1 MNRRVASLA
10 LAVVVFASLV
20 VEMRHRNRDE
30 FAELQRLTAQR
41 DALDT
46 EWGKLLLEEG
56 TWSQHRR
63 VEAIARTRLGMATP
77 TARQFVVLDLRS
89 TGAKP

>member
-1 MNRRVASLA
+1 MSRRIALLA
-10 LAVVVFASLV
+10 FTVVVFASLV

-30 FAELQRLTAQR
+30 FAELQRLTTQR
-41 DALDT
+41 DTLDT

-77 TARQFVVLDLRS
+77 KAGQVVVLDLRS
-89 TGAKP
+89 RGDKS